1 MNPNRQ
7 PIMSRLNLV
16 FILLTLVCPLKL
28 ALALPPGT
36 PTDGSIKFTRVSVT
50 GLPDTEHSYHIT
62 WRDNATDEEGYEI
75 QMRPGPT
82 GTFNTMARYGS
93 NTDQTRLLEA
103 IISRSAL
110 PINTQVQF
118 RILVWKMNNAVIES
132 SFLTIPFTVP
142 DSGVQ
147 SPFVPPSAVTATLDN
162 NSDGRIN
169 LTWMDNSDGESF
181 FQVLLQEGTSPNF
194 TYSHV
199 CFVPFGTTSLEL
211 TNLIRLGFS
220 NSEFARPL
228 LVPEKAYSA
237 VIRAT
242 KTNVLAQLTNATVT
256 NFNISPVFTIPP
268 LRGPTN
274 LSGTVTDESTVQLR
288 WNDNSINETGYE
300 IQYRIITGGT
310 PPAFAAFTETDENAT
325 SATLSIGQF
334 STVEFQVCAVS
345 RYRPSGA
352 SADTV
357 IRSPVTPTTVQLST
371 TEFLPPTGVVAST
384 SGISN
389 TIDLVWQDKSTAEA
403 GFDVFCRPT
412 GSSGDYSRCV
422 SVPNNVTKVSVKSF
436 TTENDTLGVPIFT
449 DLTIGTSYD
458 FIVRAVGVNESV
470 SSANSNVSSAT
481 PQNGFTS
488 RMYQPIAQGVAFS
501 HTVTTSNSEQRTS
514 ITATGLPAGLQI
526 IPDTGVISGTPSESG
541 RFPVTLTATFSSGPP
556 AISTLMLRAQPA
568 ATAPTVGA
576 TIPNLTIGINDPY
589 IISLADKFID
599 ADSEMAVRWE
609 TTKGNIDFLLYP
621 SLAPLAVA
629 NFMAYVNG
637 GDYTDV
643 FFHRHVSD
651 FVLQAGGFAAKN
663 NALATV
669 EGRPAPLNE
678 PGLSNLQWTIAA
690 AKLGARSTSAFDAA
704 RTAYQNANSGLP
716 LSDEAIGYVGNPDS
730 ATTDIFIN
738 LNDNASNLDNQNGGF
753 TAYGR
758 VSDMTRA
765 TVSSIRELPVGNYG
779 GALSS
784 LPVNAATAPNSP
796 TFAQLV
802 KINQAIQIPTLN
814 YSIDNQSPSVAAVSI
829 ENSQLKLTG
838 LTAGTR
844 TVTVTARDLDN
855 KAITQTFTIT
865 VDTSY
870 QTPTITKQP
879 VSQTITASGNTTV
892 TFSVE
897 ATGSNLTYQ
906 WRKNEVPINT
916 QNFSTLTLTNVTA
929 ASAGSYD
936 VIVSNANTTIA
947 SSKASLTLLSPIT
960 ITKQP
965 ISQTVVAGA
974 TVTLSVSATG
984 STLSYKWRKDDVEIT
999 PPQTGSKLVLQNL
1012 QNNNTGNY
1020 DVVISNAV
1028 SITTNTSVTSVKA
1041 LVNLRSPA
1049 VLSGSLT
1056 SRFVEVG
1063 SPIEIEAS
1071 ITGAPTPI
1079 CLWKRGNTIIKGQT
1093 GRKLLI
1099 PAAQLTD
1106 SGIYSVS
1113 ASNIAGA
1120 TAPGSGGTAS
1130 VIVIDKTTRLQV
1142 AKPGTTVKLIAPV
1155 TGPGLTYTW
1164 SKGTTVIDENTPRY
1178 SGMRDATLTITAAD
1192 RSTDSG
1198 DYTCAIESSTLS
1210 QPAVTGIIR
1219 FVVADAPVLL
1229 PMTGTNA
1236 LPNAFAGIAYVGY
1249 SIPRDIAATKTPA
1262 SYSITGLPKGL
1273 VYDVIT
1279 GRITGIPETVGL
1291 FSIKATASNPSGSS
1305 STMTGT
1311 MRVLPLIEGST
1322 GTFVAAVA
1330 PSQVLNLNHGGRLS
1344 LTVSDTS
1351 AFSTSLQMG
1360 AETFKSTG
1368 TLRYVGTDDSSGYPV
1383 YRSILSFPRLKRSA
1397 LTLDLLIRSVSGD
1410 VSGTISDGTS
1420 TANISGYRL
1429 VWSYQFNPGPVTGSA
1444 LFVDQPPTTKFMY
1457 RLNMALDPEEGR
1469 LETPQGSGFAALTVD
1484 NNGVATLV
1492 GRLADDTPITASTL
1506 ISSNSLMTWFQMLN
1520 SNKASFGGYLS
1531 LGTLR
1536 YSNSFSN
1543 STKPERVIGSPR
1555 WYKEGQSI
1563 TEKRYQSGFSPTF
1576 LRAAGTPYVA
1586 PGTNQTVWGIA
1597 DTPNNLKIDFSSGGL
1612 TSAVSTLA
1620 RLNFDNSV
1628 TPPAAPGNPNK
1639 VSLKVTPSTGSYT
1652 GTYEVMNG
1660 TVLRKVT
1667 FNGLMLSALRDQVR
1681 FGLNHLPPRGAGYFL
1696 LPGLTPSVT
1705 TAPILS
1711 GKAELSTPWTVSFST
1726 HPQSRSAA
1734 LASDVTLTVA
1744 ATLSSG
1750 SEMNVKYQW
1759 RKDNV
1764 EIAESIRFTGTTTAS
1779 LRITNINSTDA
1790 GSYTCVATA
1799 TVGAATTG
1807 PLQAISNAS
1816 VLTVSPTP

>member
-1 MNPNRQ
+1 
-7 PIMSRLNLV
+7 MSRLNLV
-16 FILLTLVCPLKL
+16 FIFLTLACPFKQAL
-28 ALALPPGT
+28 ALAPAA
-36 PTDGSIKFTRVSVT
+36 PTEGSIKFTRASVT
-50 GLPDTEHSYHIT
+50 GLPNTQESYHIT

-75 QMRPGPT
+75 QMRAGST
-82 GTFNTMARYGS
+82 GSFNTMARYGS

-118 RILVWKMNNAVIES
+118 RILAWKMNNAIIES

-142 DSGVQ
+142 DSGGR
-147 SPFVPPSAVTATLDN
+147 SAFVPPSSVTATLDN
-162 NSDGRIN
+162 DSDGKIN

-181 FQVLLQEGTSPNF
+181 FQVLLQEGTTPNF

-211 TNLIRLGFS
+211 TNLIRLSFS

-228 LVPEKAYSA
+228 LVPGKTYSA

-256 NFNISPVFTIPP
+256 NFNISPAFTIPT

-288 WNDNSINETGYE
+288 WDDNSSNETGYE

-325 SATLSIGQF
+325 SATLSIGQL

-345 RYRPSGA
+345 RYRPSGD
-352 SADTV
+352 STDTV
-357 IRSPVTPTTVQLST
+357 IRSPITPTTVQLST
-371 TEFLPPTGVVAST
+371 TEFIPPAGVVAST

-412 GSSGDYSRCV
+412 GTSGDYSRCV
-422 SVPNNVTKVSVKSF
+422 SVPNDVTKVSVKSF
-436 TTENDTLGVPIFT
+436 TTENDALGVPIFT
-449 DLTIGTSYD
+449 DLTVGTPYD
-458 FIVRAVGVNESV
+458 FIVRAVGANESV

-481 PQNGFTS
+481 PQHGFTS
-488 RMYQPIAQGVAFS
+488 RMYQPIRQGVAFN
-501 HTVTTSNSEQRTS
+501 HTVTTSNAEQRTS
-514 ITATGLPAGLQI
+514 ITATGLPTGLEMD
-526 IPDTGVISGTPSESG
+526 PVTGVISGTPSQAG
-541 RFPVTLTATFSSGPP
+541 TFPVTLTATFSPGPP
-556 AISTLMLRAQPA
+556 AVSTLMLRAQ
-568 ATAPTVGA
+568 ATPSAPTVGA
-576 TIPNLTIGINDPY
+576 TIPNLTIGIKDPY

-599 ADSEMAVRWE
+599 TDSEIAVRWE
-609 TTKGNIDFLLYP
+609 TPKGNIDFLLYP

-629 NFMAYVNG
+629 NFMAYVNAR
-637 GDYTDV
+637 DYSDV

-663 NALATV
+663 NALTTV
-669 EGRPAPLNE
+669 EGRPSPLNE
-678 PGLSNLQWTIAA
+678 PGLSNLPWTIAA
-690 AKLGARSTSAFDAA
+690 AKLGARSTRAFDAA

-738 LNDNASNLDNQNGGF
+738 LNDNATNLDNQNGGF
-753 TAYGR
+753 TSYGR
-758 VSDMTRA
+758 VSEGTRA
-765 TVSSIRELPVGNYG
+765 TVTTIRGLPVGNYG

-784 LPVNAATAPNSP
+784 LPVDAASAPPSP

-802 KINQAIQIPTLN
+802 KINQAFQIPTLS
-814 YSIDNQSPSVAAVSI
+814 YSIDNLAASI
-829 ENSQLKLTG
+829 ATVTLENNQLKLTG
-838 LTAGTR
+838 LASGTR
-844 TVTVTARDLDN
+844 SVTVTAKDLDN
-855 KAITQTFTIT
+855 KTVTQTFTIT

-870 QTPTITKQP
+870 QAPTITKQP

-892 TFSVE
+892 NFSVE
-897 ATGSNLTYQ
+897 ASGSNLSYQ

-916 QNFSTLTLTNVTA
+916 ETFSTLTLTNVTA

-936 VIVSNANTTIA
+936 VIVSNANTTIT

-965 ISQTVVAGA
+965 IAQTVVAGS

-984 STLSYKWRKDDVEIT
+984 STLSYKWRKNDVEIL
-999 PPQTGSKLVLQNL
+999 PPQTGSKLVLPNIQEST
-1012 QNNNTGNY
+1012 TGNY
-1020 DVVISNAV
+1020 DVVISNAA
-1028 SITTNTSVTSVKA
+1028 SIATNTSVTSAKA
-1041 LVNLRSPA
+1041 LVNLRRPA
-1049 VLSGSLT
+1049 ELSGTLT

-1063 SPIEIEAS
+1063 SPIEIEAA
-1071 ITGAPTPI
+1071 ITGAPTPV
-1079 CLWKRGNTIIKGQT
+1079 CVWRRGTTIIKGQT

-1106 SGIYSVS
+1106 GGTYSVS

-1120 TAPGSGGTAS
+1120 TARGSGGTAS
-1130 VIVIDKTTRLQV
+1130 VIVIDKQTRLQV
-1142 AKPGTTVKLIAPV
+1142 AKPGTTVKLMAPI

-1164 SKGTTVIDENTPRY
+1164 SKDATVIDENTPRY
-1178 SGMRDATLTITAAD
+1178 SGTRNATLVITAAD
-1192 RSTDSG
+1192 RSIDSG
-1198 DYTCAIESSTLS
+1198 NYTCAIESATLS
-1210 QPAVTGIIR
+1210 QTAVTGIIR

-1236 LPNAFAGIAYVGY
+1236 APNAFAGIAYVGY
-1249 SIPRDIAATKTPA
+1249 NIPHDVAVTKTPA

-1273 VYDVIT
+1273 IYDPIT
-1279 GRITGIPETVGL
+1279 GRINGIPETVGL
-1291 FSIKATASNPSGSS
+1291 FNIKATATNPSGSS
-1305 STMTGT
+1305 SSMTGT
-1311 MRVLPLIEGST
+1311 IRVLPLIEGSS
-1322 GTFVAAVA
+1322 GSFVAAVT
-1330 PSQVLNLNHGGRLS
+1330 PSQALNFNHGGRLS

-1351 AFSTSLQMG
+1351 AFSASLQMG
-1360 AETFKSTG
+1360 AENFKSAG
-1368 TLRYVGTDDSSGYPV
+1368 VLRYAGTDNTSGFPV
-1383 YRSILSFPRLKRSA
+1383 YRSILSFPRLKRST

-1410 VSGTISDGTS
+1410 VSGTISDGTA
-1420 TANISGYRL
+1420 TANVSGYRL

-1444 LFVDQPPTTKFMY
+1444 LFVDQPPTSKFTY
-1457 RLNMALDPEEGR
+1457 RLNMALDPEVGR

-1484 NNGVATLV
+1484 NSGVATLV
-1492 GRLADDTPITASTL
+1492 GRLADDTAITASTF
-1506 ISSNSLMTWFQMLN
+1506 ISSNSLMSWFQMLN
-1520 SNKASFGGYLS
+1520 ANKASFGGNLS

-1536 YSNSFSN
+1536 YSNSFST

-1555 WYKEGQSI
+1555 WYKEAQPIS
-1563 TEKRYQSGFSPTF
+1563 EKRYQAGFQPTF
-1576 LRAAGTPYVA
+1576 LTAAGSPYVA

-1597 DTPNNLKIDFSSGGL
+1597 DAPNNLKIDFTSGGL
-1612 TSAVSTLA
+1612 TSALSTMA
-1620 RLNFDNSV
+1620 RLNFDNSIT
-1628 TPPAAPGNPNK
+1628 TPPAPGNPNK

-1652 GTYEVMNG
+1652 GTYEIMTG

-1667 FNGLMLSALRDQVR
+1667 FNGLILSALKDQSR
-1681 FGLNHLPPRGAGYFL
+1681 FGLNHLPPRGAGFFL

-1711 GKAELSTPWTVSFST
+1711 GKAELSTPWTVSFSV
-1726 HPQSRSAA
+1726 HPQSRSASPNSSVI
-1734 LASDVTLTVA
+1734 LSASASV
-1744 ATLSSG
+1744 SSDSG
-1750 SEMNVKYQW
+1750 MNIKYQW

-1764 EIAESIRFTGTTTAS
+1764 DLSDGNGFTGANTAS
-1779 LRITNINSTDA
+1779 LTISNIISSYV

-1799 TVGAATTG
+1799 TVGAASSG
-1807 PLQAISNAS
+1807 PLQAISNAAL
-1816 VLTVSPTP
+1816 LTVSP

>member
-1 MNPNRQ
+1 M
-7 PIMSRLNLV
+7 
-16 FILLTLVCPLKL
+16 KAW
-28 ALALPPGT
+28 ALAPAA
-36 PTDGSIKFTRVSVT
+36 PTEGSIKFTRASVT
-50 GLPDTEHSYHIT
+50 GLPDTQESYHIT

-75 QMRPGPT
+75 QMRAGPS

-93 NTDQTRLLEA
+93 NSDQTRLLEA

-110 PINTQVQF
+110 PINTQVQI
-118 RILVWKMNNAVIES
+118 RILAWKMNNAVIES
-132 SFLTIPFTVP
+132 SFLTIPFTIP
-142 DSGVQ
+142 DPSER
-147 SPFVPPSAVTATLDN
+147 SDFVPPSDVTATVDS
-162 NSDGRIN
+162 NSDGKIN
-169 LTWMDNSDGESF
+169 LAWMDNSDGESF
-181 FQVLLQEGTSPNF
+181 FQILLQEGTSPNF

-220 NSEFARPL
+220 DSEYARPL
-228 LVPEKAYSA
+228 LVPNKSYSA

-256 NFNISPVFTIPP
+256 NFNISPAFTISS

-274 LSGTVTDESTVQLR
+274 LSGAVTGESTVQLR
-288 WNDNSINETGYE
+288 WNDNSSNETGYE

-310 PPAFAAFTETDENAT
+310 PPAFAVFTETDENAT

-352 SADTV
+352 STDTV

-389 TIDLVWQDKSTAEA
+389 TVDLVWEDKSTAEV

-412 GSSGDYSRCV
+412 GSSENYSRCV

-436 TTENDTLGVPIFT
+436 TTENDSLGVPIFI

-458 FIVRAVGVNESV
+458 FIVRAVGANESV
-470 SSANSNVSSAT
+470 SSGNSNVSAAT
-481 PQNGFTS
+481 PRNGFTS
-488 RMYQPIAQGVAFS
+488 RMYQPITQGMAFG
-501 HTVTTSNSEQRTS
+501 HTVTTSNSELLTG
-514 ITATGLPAGLQI
+514 ITAVGLPNGLEI
-526 IPDTGVISGTPSESG
+526 IPATGVISGTPSQAG
-541 RFPVTLTATFSSGPP
+541 RFPVILTASFSSGPP
-556 AISTLMLRAQPA
+556 AVSTLMLRVQSA
-568 ATAPTVGA
+568 ATTPNVGA
-576 TIPNLTIGINDPY
+576 TIPNLTIGINQPY
-589 IISLADKFID
+589 SITLADKFTD
-599 ADSEMAVRWE
+599 ADSETAVRWE
-609 TTKGNIDFLLYP
+609 TNKGNIDLLLYP

-669 EGRPAPLNE
+669 DGRPAPLNE

-716 LSDEAIGYVGNPDS
+716 LSDEAIGYLGNPDS

-753 TAYGR
+753 TVYGR
-758 VSDMTRA
+758 VSNMTQA
-765 TVSSIRELPVGNYG
+765 TVTSIRELPVGNYG

-784 LPVNAATAPNSP
+784 LPVNAATAPSSP

-802 KINQAIQIPTLN
+802 KMNRAFQIPTLS
-814 YSIDNQSPSVAAVSI
+814 YSIDNLSPSVASVVI
-829 ENSQLKLTG
+829 ENNQLNLNG
-838 LTAGTR
+838 LTSGTR
-844 TVTVTARDLDN
+844 SVTVTAKDLDN
-855 KAITQTFTIT
+855 KSVTQTFTIT

-879 VSQTITASGNTTV
+879 VSQTIVASGNTTV
-892 TFSVE
+892 TFNVE

-916 QNFSTLTLTNVTA
+916 ETFSTLTLTNVSSA
-929 ASAGSYD
+929 AAGSYD

-947 SSKASLTLLSPIT
+947 SKKASLTLLSPIT

-965 ISQTVVAGA
+965 ISQTVVAGS

-984 STLSYKWRKDDVEIT
+984 SSLSYKWRKDDMDLT
-999 PPQTGSKLVLQNL
+999 PSQTGSKLVLPNIQNST
-1012 QNNNTGNY
+1012 TGNY
-1020 DVVISNAV
+1020 DVVISNAA
-1028 SITTNTSVTSVKA
+1028 STATNTSVTSVKA
-1041 LVNLRSPA
+1041 VVNLRSPA
-1049 VLSGSLT
+1049 VLSGTLT
-1056 SRFVEVG
+1056 SRFIEVG
-1063 SPIEIEAS
+1063 SPIEIEAA
-1071 ITGAPTPI
+1071 ITGAPTPV
-1079 CLWKRGNTIIKGQT
+1079 CVWRRGTTIIKGQT

-1106 SGIYSVS
+1106 GGTYSVS

-1120 TAPGSGGTAS
+1120 TASGSGGTAS
-1130 VIVIDKTTRLQV
+1130 VIVMDKATRLQV
-1142 AKPGTTVKLIAPV
+1142 AKPGTTVKVTAPV

-1164 SKGTTVIDENTPRY
+1164 SKGATVIDENTPRY
-1178 SGMRDATLTITAAD
+1178 SGMRDATLVITAAD

-1198 DYTCAIESSTLS
+1198 DYTCAIESATLS
-1210 QPAVTGIIR
+1210 RPAVTGIIR

-1236 LPNAFAGIAYVGY
+1236 APNAFAGIAYVGY
-1249 SIPRDIAATKTPA
+1249 DIPHDTSLTKTPA

-1273 VYDVIT
+1273 IYDVIT

-1291 FSIKATASNPSGSS
+1291 FSIKATATNPSGSS
-1305 STMTGT
+1305 STITGSI
-1311 MRVLPLIEGST
+1311 RVLPLIEGST
-1322 GTFVAAVA
+1322 GSFVAAVT
-1330 PSQVLNLNHGGRLS
+1330 PSQALNLNHGGRLS

-1351 AFSTSLQMG
+1351 AFSASLQMG
-1360 AETFKSTG
+1360 AETFKSAG
-1368 TLRYVGTDDSSGYPV
+1368 TLRYVGTDNTSGYPV
-1383 YRSILSFPRLKRSA
+1383 YRSILSFPRLKRST

-1410 VSGTISDGTS
+1410 VSGTIFDGTA
-1420 TANISGYRL
+1420 TANVSGYRL

-1444 LFVDQPPTTKFMY
+1444 LFVDQPPTAKFTY
-1457 RLNMALDPEEGR
+1457 RLNMALDPEVGR
-1469 LETPQGSGFAALTVD
+1469 LETPQGSGFASLTVD
-1484 NNGVATLV
+1484 NSGIATLV
-1492 GRLADDTPITASTL
+1492 GRLADDTPMTASTF
-1506 ISSNSLMTWFQMLN
+1506 ISSDSLMTWFQMLN
-1520 SNKASFGGYLS
+1520 SNKTSFGGYLS

-1536 YSNSFSN
+1536 YSNSFST

-1555 WYKEGQSI
+1555 WYKEAQPT
-1563 TEKRYQSGFSPTF
+1563 TEKRYQAGFSPTF
-1576 LRAAGTPYVA
+1576 LTAAGTPYVA
-1586 PGTNQTVWGIA
+1586 PGTNQTVWGIL
-1597 DTPNNLKIDFSSGGL
+1597 DSPNNLKIDFSGGGL
-1612 TSAVSTLA
+1612 SSTISTTA

-1628 TPPAAPGNPNK
+1628 TPPSALGNPNK
-1639 VSLKVTPSTGSYT
+1639 VTLKITPSTGSYT
-1652 GTYEVMNG
+1652 GAYEVLSG
-1660 TVLRKVT
+1660 TVLRKVI
-1667 FNGLMLSALRDQVR
+1667 FNGLMISALKDQSR
-1681 FGLNHLPPRGAGYFL
+1681 FGLNHLPPRGAGFFL
-1696 LPGLTPSVT
+1696 LQSLTPSVT

-1711 GKAELSTPWTVSFST
+1711 GKAELSTPWIVSFST
-1726 HPQSRSAA
+1726 HPQSRSASTNSSVIFT
-1734 LASDVTLTVA
+1734 ASASV
-1744 ATLSSG
+1744 SSG
-1750 SEMNVKYQW
+1750 SGMNVKYQW
-1759 RKDNV
+1759 RKDN
-1764 EIAESIRFTGTTTAS
+1764 IDLSDGNGFTGTTTAS
-1779 LRITNINSTDA
+1779 LAITNIISSYA

-1799 TVGAATTG
+1799 TVGAATAG
-1807 PLQAISNAS
+1807 PLQAISNAA
-1816 VLTVSPTP
+1816 VLTVSP